1 MRLIDA
7 EKLEHELKIAIAIEE
22 GMIEVLG
29 KTDFLEGE
37 IEAYKDILNGLKN
50 EPTVE
55 QEVQDVAKGL
65 TKGDVFV
72 ICPFC
77 KQKVFVDGVVGDA
90 VTGRCEHCGIEL
102 TITMRRLTKAEQ
114 DEMLKEQR
122 RIFGENVESRPTTL
136 HKGFE

>member
-7 EKLEHELKIAIAIEE
+7 EKLEKELRIAIAMMQ
-22 GMIEVLG
+22 GMALVLG
-29 KTDFLEGE
+29 KDEFAEGE
-37 IEAYKDILNGLKN
+37 IKAYKDILHGLKD

-55 QEVQDVAKGL
+55 QEVQDMAKGL

-77 KQKVFVDGVVGDA
+77 KQKVFIDGTIGEA
-90 VTGRCEHCGIEL
+90 VTGKCENCGIEL
-102 TITMRRLTKAEQ
+102 KMTMRRLTKAEKY
-114 DEMLKEQR
+114 ENSR
-122 RIFGENVESRPTTL
+122 GEILGEIVESRPTSL